1 MSNKI
6 EQYVNGI
13 SSMIKD
19 GDRESKLMQEV
30 QEDGRTHFIFEV
42 YERNK
47 LVERNEIGRAHV

>member
-30 QEDGRTHFIFEV
+30 QEDGRTHFTFEV

-47 LVERNEIGRAHV
+47 LVERNEIII